1 MDNPLQNAYC
11 HLHIVLVYYINLKNM
26 LNKIIYFSIKN
37 KLVVGL
43 FTLALIIWGG
53 YSLSKLPI
61 DAVPDITDNQ
71 VMVITVTPT
80 LAAQEV
86 ERLITFPVEQTM
98 ASIPNIKEIRSFSRF
113 GLSLVTV
120 VFNEKVDIYWGR
132 QQINERLN
140 PAADQIPKGLGT
152 PEMAPVTTG
161 LGEIYQ
167 YVIHAK
173 PGYEK
178 KYDAMELRT
187 IQDWIVKRQ
196 LLGTPGV
203 AEVSGFGGYVKQ
215 YEIAVNP
222 DKLNSMNVSIDEIF
236 TGLEMNN
243 QNTGGAYINKS
254 PNAYFIR
261 SEGLVTSIEDIEKIV
276 IKTNNNT
283 PVLIRDVATV
293 QFGNSVRYGAATRN
307 GQGEIVTGIVM
318 MLKGANTSEVINN
331 VKARIEQIKKTLPEG
346 VDIEPFLD
354 RKKLVDNAI
363 GTVTTNLIEGALIVI
378 FILILF
384 LGNFRA
390 GLVVASVIPLSML
403 FAFSMMNLFGVSG
416 NLMSLGAIDFGLI
429 VDGAVII
436 VESILHRLTS
446 RNKEL
451 VNVGKLSAQ
460 EMDEE
465 VYESTSKIRNSAAFG
480 EIIILIVYLPILALV
495 GIEGK
500 MFGPMAQTVMF
511 AILGAF
517 LLSLTYVPMM
527 SALFLSK
534 KTTHKRN
541 FSDRMMDF
549 FQRGYNPLIRSA
561 IQNKILVV
569 SIAVGLFA
577 ISVFAFSRLGGEFI
591 PQLDEG
597 DFAVETR
604 VLTGSSIDQIIDAST
619 KAQKI
624 ILEKFPEVKQVVNKI
639 GSGEIPTDPMPIEAG
654 DMMIILKNKKEWTSA
669 TTREELADTMQRAL
683 SVIPGVTFGFQQ
695 PIQMRFNE
703 LITGAKQ
710 DVVIKLYGED
720 LDVLTEYAEK
730 IGKLI
735 RPVDGAE
742 DLYVEEVTGLPQIQ
756 IQFNRDRIAQYGL
769 NITDINRVIKTAF
782 AGEKAGLV
790 YEDERRFDLVVRLTK
805 EDRSDLSDVRG
816 LFIST
821 PTGVQIPLEQVAT
834 VAFKYGP
841 NQIQRDNTKRRI
853 TIGFNVRSRDVQSIV
868 KEIEQKLEANIKLPA
883 GYYVTYGGQFEHLQ
897 AANKRLSIVVPAALF
912 LILLL
917 LYFTFGSIKESL
929 LIFTAIPLSAI
940 GGVFALLI
948 RGMPFS
954 ISAGVGF
961 IALFGV
967 AVLNGIVL
975 IAEFN
980 RLKKEGVNDI
990 VQRVLKGTKVR
1001 LRPVLMTAAVA
1012 SLGFLPM
1019 ALSNSSGAEVQ
1030 RPLATVVIGGLITAT
1045 FLTLVVLPVL
1055 YILLEKKNKKNNIM
1069 KPSIN
1074 KAFLLLFVCT
1084 IFIPT
1089 YSSAQNSPGTALR
1102 VITLQESV
1110 DEALKNNG
1118 NIKTATYSIDRQ
1130 RALKRSAVNIDKTNI
1145 VISQGQIN
1153 TINYDNSLNISQR
1166 FEYPTVYKNQ
1176 LRLAEE
1182 RIKGSEYKLAVN
1194 QLDLASHVKAVYQE
1208 FVYYINKKQL
1218 LYTQDTLYNNLVK
1231 ASTLRYKTGESTLL
1245 EKATSETASFEV
1257 KNHIEQNEMNIAIAQ
1272 QQLQVLLNT
1281 TDSVMVAD
1289 TAIVKREIQLPT
1301 DSTAIA
1307 SNPILQYL
1315 HQQIEINKKET
1326 DVQKAKRLPDFIVGY
1341 TNQSF
1346 RGIQNVNGVNENFT
1360 GLDRFNSFQI
1370 GVAIPLFPGG
1380 HKSKINA
1387 SKVNEQIAASNL
1399 EYEQTNLNGE
1409 RIILI
1414 QQYLKEKS
1422 AIDYYEKRAL
1432 PQADLIINN
1441 ASKAFKNGE
1450 IPYIQYQQSL
1460 ATALKIKTD
1469 YVDAIYR
1476 FNKVIITIETIL
1488 GIK

>member
-1 MDNPLQNAYC
+1 
-11 HLHIVLVYYINLKNM
+11 M
-26 LNKIIYFSIKN
+26 LNKIIHFSIHN
-37 KLVVGL
+37 KLVIGL
-43 FTLALIIWGG
+43 FTLALIAWGS
-53 YSLSKLPI
+53 YSLTKLPI

-98 ASIPNIKEIRSFSRF
+98 ANIPNIKDIRSFSRF
-113 GLSLVTV
+113 GLSLVTI
-120 VFNEKVDIYWGR
+120 VFNEDIDIYWAR
-132 QQINERLN
+132 QQINERLSL
-140 PAADQIPKGLGT
+140 AAKQIPEGIGK

-173 PGYEK
+173 SGYEK
-178 KYDAMELRT
+178 KYNAMELRT

-222 DKLNSMNVSIDEIF
+222 DRLHSMDVTINEIF
-236 TGLEMNN
+236 TALENNN

-261 SEGLVTSIEDIEKIV
+261 SEGLITKIEDIERIV
-276 IKTNNNT
+276 IKTNNKI
-283 PVLIRDVATV
+283 PVLVKDVATV

-318 MLKGANTSEVINN
+318 MLKGANSSEVINS
-331 VKARIEQIKKTLPEG
+331 VKAKIAQIKKTLPEG

-363 GTVTTNLIEGALIVI
+363 GTVQTNLIEGALIVI

-390 GLVVASVIPLSML
+390 GLVIASVIPLSML
-403 FAFSMMNLFGVSG
+403 FAISLMNLFGVSG

-436 VESILHRLTS
+436 VEAILHRISIRGYDNLQTD
-446 RNKEL
+446 
-451 VNVGKLSAQ
+451 KLSSA

-465 VYESTSKIRNSAAFG
+465 VYQATSKIRNSAAFG

-534 KTTHKRN
+534 KTNHKRN

-549 FQRGYNPLIRSA
+549 FQKIYKPVINSA
-561 IQNKILVV
+561 IHNRGIVIT
-569 SIAVGLFA
+569 IAVALLA
-577 ISVFAFSRLGGEFI
+577 VAVFSFSRLGGEFI

-604 VLTGSSIDQIIDAST
+604 VLTGSSIDQIIEAST

-624 ILEKFPEVKQVVNKI
+624 ILKNFPEVKQVVNKI

-654 DMMIILKNKKEWTSA
+654 DMMVILKDKKDWVSA
-669 TTREELADTMQRAL
+669 SNREELAAKMQEKL
-683 SVIPGVTFGFQQ
+683 LVIPGVTFGFQQ

-720 LDVLTEYAEK
+720 LDVLTVEADK

-735 RPVDGAE
+735 KHIEGVK

-756 IQFNRDRIAQYGL
+756 IKFNRDKIAQYGL
-769 NITDINRVIKTAF
+769 NITDINKVIKTAF
-782 AGEKAGLV
+782 AGETAGLV
-790 YEDERRFDLVVRLTK
+790 YEGEKRFDLVIRFAK
-805 EDRSDLSDVRG
+805 EDRKDLSDVRG

-821 PTGVQIPLEQVAT
+821 PTGQQIPLDEVA
-834 VAFKYGP
+834 AIDFKNGP
-841 NQIQRDNTKRRI
+841 NQIQRDDTKRRI
-853 TIGFNVRSRDVQSIV
+853 TVGFNVRNRDVQSIV
-868 KEIEQKLEANIKLPA
+868 KEIQEKLDVKLKLPA
-883 GYYVTYGGQFEHLQ
+883 GYYITFGGQFEHLQ
-897 AANKRLSIVVPAALF
+897 AANKRLSIAVPVALF

-917 LYFTFGSIKESL
+917 LYFTFNSIKESL
-929 LIFTAIPLSAI
+929 LIFSAIPLAAI

-980 RLKKEGVNDI
+980 RLQGEGITDI
-990 VQRVLKGTKVR
+990 YERVLKGTKVR
-1001 LRPVLMTAAVA
+1001 LRPVLLTAAVA

-1019 ALSNSSGAEVQ
+1019 ALSSSSGAEVQ
-1030 RPLATVVIGGLITAT
+1030 RPLATVVIGGLLSAT
-1045 FLTLVVLPVL
+1045 FLTLIVLPCL
-1055 YILLEKKNKKNNIM
+1055 YIVFEKKNTKGLNM
-1069 KPSIN
+1069 KASIN
-1074 KAFLLLFVCT
+1074 TPLIILCVAVFGFLPIASF
-1084 IFIPT
+1084 
-1089 YSSAQNSPGTALR
+1089 AQNSTTHVPSP
-1102 VITLQESV
+1102 ITLQQAI
-1110 DEALKNNG
+1110 DTALKNN
-1118 NIKTATYSIDRQ
+1118 NSIRAANYSVELQ
-1130 RALKRSAVNIDKTNI
+1130 KALRKSAVNIDKTNI
-1145 VISQGQIN
+1145 TLSQGQIN
-1153 TINYDNSLNISQR
+1153 SISYDNNFNISQR
-1166 FEYPTVYKNQ
+1166 FEYPSVYSNQ
-1176 LRLAEE
+1176 LKLADA
-1182 RIKGSEYKLAVN
+1182 RVKGSQS
-1194 QLDLASHVKAVYQE
+1194 QLE
-1208 FVYYINKKQL
+1208 INKLNLANNVKNTYYQL
-1218 LYTQDTLYNNLVK
+1218 IYFINKRALFAMQDTLLNNLLR
-1231 ASTLRYKTGESTLL
+1231 ASSERYRTGESTLL
-1245 EKATSETASFEV
+1245 EKTTSEAQSFEV
-1257 KNHIEQNEMNIAIAQ
+1257 KNKMQQNEIDILIAQ

-1281 TDSVMVAD
+1281 KKNIISAD
-1289 TAIVKREIQLPT
+1289 TSITIREIQLP
-1301 DSTAIA
+1301 AEE
-1307 SNPILQYL
+1307 SNVILNHPVLKYL
-1315 HQQIEINKKET
+1315 QQQLEINSLET
-1326 DVQKAKRLPDFIVGY
+1326 AVQRAKRLPDFLVGY

-1346 RGIQNVNGVNENFT
+1346 RGIQNVNGANEKFT

-1370 GVAIPLFPGG
+1370 GISIPLLPGG
-1380 HKSKINA
+1380 SKSKIA
-1387 SKVNEQIAASNL
+1387 AAKINEQVAQENL
-1399 EYEQTNLNGE
+1399 SYEQTNLIGQLN
-1409 RIILI
+1409 ILLK
-1414 QQYLKEKS
+1414 QYYKHKS
-1422 AIDYYEKRAL
+1422 ALDYYKKIAL
-1432 PQADLIINN
+1432 PQADLII
-1441 ASKAFKNGE
+1441 KNGE
-1450 IPYIQYQQSL
+1450 KGFKAGELTYIQYQQSL
-1460 ATALKIKTD
+1460 TTALKIKTD
-1469 YVDAIYR
+1469 YMESIYQYNQSTLAIES
-1476 FNKVIITIETIL
+1476 IIS
-1488 GIK
+1488 IK